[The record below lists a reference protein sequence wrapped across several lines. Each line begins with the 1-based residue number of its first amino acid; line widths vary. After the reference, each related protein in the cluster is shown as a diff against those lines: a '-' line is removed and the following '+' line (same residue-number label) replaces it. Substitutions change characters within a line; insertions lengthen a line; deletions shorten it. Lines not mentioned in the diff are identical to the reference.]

1 MYLTA
6 NRSSATLAKR
16 VNQVK
21 MQIGEKYQNIKL
33 EKDEEELKAA
43 QALLSLG
50 RERSRIMSW
59 KLDFALCSWAVVDS
73 RFDNSHHFCLSASPA
88 AWLYRSSHNSIYKP
102 CCFKYQALAYAM
114 PSSHPCFIHSFL
126 DL

>member
-73 RFDNSHHFCLSASPA
+73 RFDNSHHFCLSSKREETSEIA
-88 AWLYRSSHNSIYKP
+88 
-102 CCFKYQALAYAM
+102 FKKKKKKKKLLLELEV
-114 PSSHPCFIHSFL
+114 F
-126 DL
+126 